1 MKKVAILQARLNSSR
16 LPRRVLADL
25 AGRPVLLHIIDR
37 LQKSDELDEIC
48 VAIPEIP
55 GEDELAR
62 VVQDAKVTL
71 ARGPEHDVL
80 SRFRIAA
87 YQTEA
92 ELVVRG
98 KADDPLVD
106 VDMLDVQL
114 RFLEEHPEVEFVFT
128 FGLPQGT
135 GVESFPQKTLDKL
148 DYLARTLEYRKHVT
162 YYLLEHPQTFSVR
175 VLEPPQEIRRPHYRF
190 SLDTPQ
196 DYEVLQSVY
205 GELYQGE
212 PIPLTEAVNLLDARP
227 ELAKLNANVVPS
239 PFQVEHYGAAF
250 ANSLHA

>member
-25 AGRPVLLHIIDR
+25 AGRPVLLHILDR
-37 LQKSDELDEIC
+37 LKKSEELDEIC

-55 GEDELAR
+55 GEDELAQ
-62 VVQDAKVTL
+62 VGESAGVTL

-80 SRFRIAA
+80 SRFRIAS
-87 YQTEA
+87 YQTGA
-92 ELVVRG
+92 EMVVRG

-106 VDMLDVQL
+106 VDILDEQL
-114 RFLEEHPEVEFVFT
+114 RFLEEHPEVEYVFT
-128 FGLPQGT
+128 RGLPQGT
-135 GVESFPQKTLDKL
+135 AVESFPQKTLDKL

-162 YYLLEHPQTFSVR
+162 YYLLEHPQTFNVH
-175 VLEPPQEIRRPHYRF
+175 VMEPPQALRRPHYRF
-190 SLDTPQ
+190 SLDTPE
-196 DYEVLQSVY
+196 DHEVLKVVY

-212 PIPLTEAVNLLDARP
+212 PIPLAEAVNLLDARP

-250 ANSLHA
+250 ANPKGA